1 MVTGSFQ
8 TALSGTSVQDKYNAS
23 STRKV
28 EIVVS
33 PPRQACTELKV
44 AHVPPSFGIISDNFK
59 TWCGYDEYPR
69 RS

>member
-1 MVTGSFQ
+1 MILMVTGSFQ

-33 PPRQACTELKV
+33 PRRQACIELKV
-44 AHVPPSFGIISDNFK
+44 AHVPPVLRDYF
-59 TWCGYDEYPR
+59 R
-69 RS
+69 QL